1 MNNPFTLQNDL
12 NAFRGAVANE
22 VNFYDHKVSVL
33 QSNQMAKRTKAL
45 QRAKEFVGKGEELV
59 KQGLEGAAVPH
70 LSKMVYKGGKL
81 VYNRIK
87 GRASGEAN
95 NEGGNIENNDSVE
108 SSNDVDS
115 GSTQPDATG
124 ETQATSGG
132 DIEMQDLGRNYD
144 ATGEGGTEL
153 QDMVEVGGRQG
164 ATTGIESAEAD
175 AYANEGLRGTR
186 STNVSQIDD
195 QRRMRMEDVDA
206 PEEPGQVRPRARA
219 NNADDLGE
227 DLADDAADVEQ
238 SGGSLAEGAGDIA
251 QGAGD
256 ALSAGAEGVSEAIS
270 GGAEAA
276 EGAATAGIEGAAS
289 GLAEAAAATS
299 WIPFVGEILGAAA
312 AATGLAAAG
321 YGVYEEIAGGAKEAA
336 AEKIPGQLTKQQLP
350 SANLAGGY
358 IAPVRSSV
366 AV

>member
-12 NAFRGAVANE
+12 NAFRGAVANQ
-22 VNFYDHKVSVL
+22 VANYDHKVGIL

-45 QRAKEFVGKGEELV
+45 TRAKEFVGKGEELV

-95 NEGGNIENNDSVE
+95 SEGGKVNNDSSVE

-115 GSTQPDATG
+115 GSSTADTTG

-132 DIEMQDLGRNYD
+132 DVEMQDLGRNYD
-144 ATGEGGTEL
+144 ATGEGGTEM
-153 QDMVEVGGRQG
+153 QDMVNVGGRQG
-164 ATTGIESAEAD
+164 ATTGVESQAAD
-175 AYANEGLRGTR
+175 DYANEGLRGTGR
-186 STNVSQIDD
+186 TSVSQIDD
-195 QRRMRMEDVDA
+195 QARMRMEDVDA
-206 PEEPGQVRPRARA
+206 PEQPGQVRARSNA
-219 NNADDLGE
+219 NADELGD

-256 ALSAGAEGVSEAIS
+256 ALSTAASTGAEAATDLAT

-276 EGAATAGIEGAAS
+276 ADAAAS

-321 YGVYEEIAGGAKEAA
+321 YGVYEEVAGGAKEAA
-336 AEKIPGQLTKQQLP
+336 AEKIPGQLNRNQLP

-366 AV
+366 QG

>member
-12 NAFRGAVANE
+12 NAFRGAVANQ

-45 QRAKEFVGKGEELV
+45 TRAKEFVGKGEELV

-81 VYNRIK
+81 VYNRIR

-95 NEGGNIENNDSVE
+95 SEGGNVENSDSVE

-132 DIEMQDLGRNYD
+132 DVEMQDLGRNYD
-144 ATGEGGTEL
+144 ATGEGGTEM
-153 QDMVEVGGRQG
+153 QEMVNVGGRQG
-164 ATTGIESAEAD
+164 ATTGVESQAAD
-175 AYANEGLRGTR
+175 DYANEGLRGTGR
-186 STNVSQIDD
+186 TSVSQIDD
-195 QRRMRMEDVDA
+195 QARMRMEDVDA
-206 PEEPGQVRPRARA
+206 TESPGQVRPSAR
-219 NNADDLGE
+219 NSNADDLGD
-227 DLADDAADVEQ
+227 DLADDAADVEE
-238 SGGSLAEGAGDIA
+238 SGGSLAEGAGDVA
-251 QGAGD
+251 QGVGD
-256 ALSAGAEGVSEAIS
+256 ALSTAASTGAEAATDLAT

-276 EGAATAGIEGAAS
+276 ADAAAS

-321 YGVYEEIAGGAKEAA
+321 YGVYEEVAGGAKEAA
-336 AEKIPGQLTKQQLP
+336 AEKIPGSLNRNQLP

-358 IAPVRSSV
+358 IAPQRSSV
-366 AV
+366 QV

>member
-1 MNNPFTLQNDL
+1 
-12 NAFRGAVANE
+12 
-22 VNFYDHKVSVL
+22 
-33 QSNQMAKRTKAL
+33 MAKRTKAL
-45 QRAKEFVGKGEELV
+45 TRAKEFVGKGEELV
-59 KQGLEGAAVPH
+59 TQGLEGAAVPH

-95 NEGGNIENNDSVE
+95 SEGGNVENNDSVE

-124 ETQATSGG
+124 ETQEVSSGG
-132 DIEMQDLGRNYD
+132 DVEMQDLGRNYD
-144 ATGEGGTEL
+144 VGGDGGTEMS
-153 QDMVEVGGRQG
+153 DMVQVGGREG
-164 ATTGIESAEAD
+164 ATTGVESAEAD
-175 AYANEGLRGTR
+175 NYANEGLRGTR
-186 STNVSQIDD
+186 STNLSQIDD
-195 QRRMRMEDVDA
+195 QARMRMEDVDA
-206 PEEPGQVRPRARA
+206 PEPPGQVRPSAR
-219 NNADDLGE
+219 NSNADDLGE
-227 DLADDAADVEQ
+227 DLADDAADVEE
-238 SGGSLAEGAGDIA
+238 SGGSLAEGAGDVA
-251 QGAGD
+251 QGVGD
-256 ALSAGAEGVSEAIS
+256 AISAGAEGASDAIA

-276 EGAATAGIEGAAS
+276 EGAAGAAAE

-336 AEKIPGQLTKQQLP
+336 AEKIPGTLNRNQLP

-358 IAPVRSSV
+358 IAPVASSV